1 MFFEG
6 MSNVTQIIRP
16 FFDQY
21 IDPSMVE
28 ESIIAGAQFSVIP
41 RKGQVSQLF
50 YRISFCCLKFC

>member
-1 MFFEG
+1 MA
-6 MSNVTQIIRP
+6 NVMQIIRP

-28 ESIIAGAQFSVIP
+28 DSIIAGAQFSVIP